1 MELVSD
7 SKKGWAYR
15 TYSVTFANGLTFT
28 TAALDREDAQELA
41 IDAMERAGVV
51 HDAIVSIRRL
61 EAA

>member
-1 MELVSD
+1 MEIVS
-7 SKKGWAYR
+7 SNKKGW

-28 TAALDREDAQELA
+28 TPALDREDAQELA

-51 HDAIVSIRRL
+51 HDSIVSIL